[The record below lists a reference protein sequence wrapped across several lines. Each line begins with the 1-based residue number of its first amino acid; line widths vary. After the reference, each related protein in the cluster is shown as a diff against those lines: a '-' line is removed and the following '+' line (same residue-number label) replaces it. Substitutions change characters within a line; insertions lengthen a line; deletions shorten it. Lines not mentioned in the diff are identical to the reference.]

1 MPGTLVRLDLKL
13 RGFALNFGRD
23 WNMVDINAIKVRGAS
38 LTNQGMVRKENQDAF
53 FADQAKGLF
62 IVADGMGGHAA
73 GATAARRVVEKLP
86 QLVLE
91 QYGRLGQNGK
101 AVTDAEIG
109 QALRKAAIKLNAEIH
124 SEGAADIEKRGMG
137 ATVVLASFVE
147 NWVYL
152 MHLGDSRAY
161 LWRRRY
167 FQQLTEDHTVGMMLL
182 RLNQITPEDLAQK
195 PVLQRLSRC
204 VGMEGEAKPD
214 VQKMVVQKGD
224 RLLLCSDGLTKMVG
238 DEQLSEILG
247 LEAEPEAICKR
258 LVAAANAAGGQDN
271 VTAVVIFVE
280 GEGTVNSEQ

>member
-1 MPGTLVRLDLKL
+1 MAITVLDSSLPEKSF
-13 RGFALNFGRD
+13 GLNFGRD
-23 WNMVDINAIKVRGAS
+23 WNMVDIKTIKVRGAS
-38 LTNQGMVRKENQDAF
+38 LTDQGLVRKENQDAF
-53 FADQAKGLF
+53 FEDQEKGLF

-73 GATAARRVVEKLP
+73 GATASRRVVEKLP
-86 QLVLE
+86 RLVLE

-101 AVTDAEIG
+101 AATDAEIG

-124 SEGAADIEKRGMG
+124 SEGTADIEKRGMG

-147 NWVYL
+147 KWVYL

-182 RLNQITPEDLAQK
+182 RLNQITPEDLVQK

-214 VQKMVVQKGD
+214 VQKMVVQSGD
-224 RLLLCSDGLTKMVG
+224 RLLLCSDGLTKMVA
-238 DEQLSEILG
+238 DEQVAEILG
-247 LEAEPEAICKR
+247 RSAEPEAICKE

-280 GEGTVNSEQ
+280 G